1 MNSLKKLLD
10 PVGRAAIAVL
20 LFLPLANAQCGN
32 KTGFA
37 KQLCQ
42 AQANS
47 AGTAL
52 GNAANIDL
60 SAFTGAT
67 LSTSLSDA
75 IHLSILPP
83 SIEPQE
89 FEPLLKLPRN
99 DQGAFILKAGIFQVY
114 VESFSLE
121 PYDPGTPRGLAFFPA
136 PIKGRTAKVISDTLK
151 YAELHPDVQQ
161 AWIQNFLGLTVYGKH
176 LEEMP
181 QPTQQAAAKI
191 LPKET
196 LVLIHGASQ
205 GRKMRDFLLKQ
216 IGRQVGA
223 KDPKAAQEITGAI
236 NKEKQIDQAVGA
248 TAMIGALKN
257 NAPALGIAAD
267 SAPRGS
273 WAEMP
278 GGFYVRYLPESYVRT
293 KVQIIVPEAAME
305 HIDPKAPLTFDP
317 TQYLAVHVGTP
328 AQRLGITL
336 RPVGGR

>member
-1 MNSLKKLLD
+1 MITITKPLH
-10 PVGRAAIAVL
+10 PAGRVFIAVL
-20 LFLPLANAQCGN
+20 LFIPPANAQCDN

-47 AGTAL
+47 AGQAA
-52 GNAANIDL
+52 GQIANIDL

-67 LSTSLSDA
+67 LSTNVADT

-83 SIEPQE
+83 GIEPQE
-89 FEPLLKLPRN
+89 FEPLLKLERDKN
-99 DQGAFILKAGIFQVY
+99 GAFILRAGIFQTE

-121 PYDPGTPRGLAFFPA
+121 PYDPGYPRPMAFFPA
-136 PIKGRTAKVISDTLK
+136 PIKGRTARVISDTLK
-151 YAELHPDVQQ
+151 YSELHPDVQQ
-161 AWIQNFLGLTVYGKH
+161 AWIQNFLGLTVFGKH

-181 QPTQQAAAKI
+181 QPTQQAATKI

-196 LVLIHGASQ
+196 LALIHGASQ
-205 GRKMRDFLLKQ
+205 AKKLGKILLSQ

-223 KDPKAAQEITGAI
+223 SNPKAAQEINGAI
-236 NKEKQIDQAVGA
+236 DKEKKIDQAVGI
-248 TAMIGALKN
+248 TTTVGALKGN
-257 NAPALGIAAD
+257 VASLGVAAD

-278 GGFYVRYLPESYVRT
+278 GGFYVRYLPEGYART
-293 KVQIIVPEAAME
+293 KVQVIVPEAAME
-305 HIDPKAPLTFDP
+305 HVDPKAPLTFDP

-336 RPVGGR
+336 RPVGAR

>member
-1 MNSLKKLLD
+1 M
-10 PVGRAAIAVL
+10 AVL
-20 LFLPLANAQCGN
+20 LFISLGNAQCN
-32 KTGFA
+32 DKTGFA

-52 GNAANIDL
+52 GNAANLDL
-60 SAFTGAT
+60 TVFTGPT
-67 LSTSLSDA
+67 LSTGVADT

-89 FEPLLKLPRN
+89 FEPLLKLER
-99 DQGAFILKAGIFQVY
+99 DKDGAFILRAGIFQAE

-121 PYDPGTPRGLAFFPA
+121 PYDPGYPRPMAFFPA

-151 YAELHPDVQQ
+151 YSEIHPDVQQ

-181 QPTQQAAAKI
+181 QPTQQAATRI

-196 LVLIHGASQ
+196 LALIHGASQ
-205 GRKMRDFLLKQ
+205 AKKLGKILLGQ
-216 IGRQVGA
+216 LGRQVGA
-223 KDPKAAQEITGAI
+223 KDPKAAQEINGAI
-236 NKEKQIDQAVGA
+236 DKEKKIDQAVGV
-248 TAMIGALKN
+248 TTTIGALKG
-257 NAPALGIAAD
+257 NAASVGIAAD

-278 GGFYVRYLPESYVRT
+278 GGFFVRYLPESYVRT
-293 KVQIIVPEAAME
+293 KVQVIVPEAAME
-305 HIDPKAPLTFDP
+305 HVDPKAPLTFDP

-328 AQRLGITL
+328 AQRLGISL
-336 RPVGGR
+336 RPVGAR

>member
-1 MNSLKKLLD
+1 MSFRRKTAVIALAAVV
-10 PVGRAAIAVL
+10 VG
-20 LFLPLANAQCGN
+20 PLAFAQCDN

-60 SAFTGAT
+60 SAFTGAP

-75 IHLSILPP
+75 IHLSVLPP
-83 SIEPQE
+83 GIEPQE

-99 DQGAFILKAGIFQVY
+99 DQGAFILKAGIFEAY

-121 PYDPGTPRGLAFFPA
+121 PYDPGTPRGMAFFPA
-136 PIKGRTAKVISDTLK
+136 PIKGRAAKVISDTLK
-151 YAELHPDVQQ
+151 YSELHPDVQQ

-181 QPTQQAAAKI
+181 ALTQQAATKI

-205 GRKMRDFLLKQ
+205 ARKTRDFLLKQ
-216 IGRQVGA
+216 LGREVGA
-223 KDPKAAQEITGAI
+223 RNPKAAQEITGAV
-236 NKEKQIDQAVGA
+236 NKEKKIDQAIGI
-248 TAMIGALKN
+248 TTTLGALKN
-257 NAPALGIAAD
+257 NAPSLGIAAD

-293 KVQIIVPEAAME
+293 KIQIIVPEAAME
-305 HIDPKAPLTFDP
+305 HADPKAPLTFDP
-317 TQYLAVHVGTP
+317 TQYLAAHVGTP
-328 AQRLGITL
+328 AQRLGISL

>member
-1 MNSLKKLLD
+1 MNSLKKLLN
-10 PVGRAAIAVL
+10 PVGLAAIAVL
-20 LFLPLANAQCGN
+20 LFLPLASAQCDN

-60 SAFTGAT
+60 TVFTGAP

-75 IHLSILPP
+75 IHLSVLPP
-83 SIEPQE
+83 GIEPQE

-99 DQGAFILKAGIFQVY
+99 DQGAFILKAGIFEAY

-121 PYDPGTPRGLAFFPA
+121 PYDPGYPRGMAFFPA

-151 YAELHPDVQQ
+151 YSELHPDVQQ
-161 AWIQNFLGLTVYGKH
+161 AHIQNFLGFTVYGKH

-196 LVLIHGASQ
+196 LALIHGASQ
-205 GRKMRDFLLKQ
+205 ARKLGKILLQ
-216 IGRQVGA
+216 QLGRQAGA
-223 KDPKAAQEITGAI
+223 KDPKAAQEINNAI
-236 NKEKQIDQAVGA
+236 DKEKKIDAAIGI
-248 TAMIGALKN
+248 TTTLGALKN
-257 NAPALGIAAD
+257 NSPSLGLAAD

-278 GGFYVRYLPESYVRT
+278 GGFFVRYLPESYVRT
-293 KVQIIVPEAAME
+293 KIQVIVPEAAME
-305 HIDPKAPLTFDP
+305 HVDAKAPLTFDP

-328 AQRLGITL
+328 AQRLGISL

>member
-1 MNSLKKLLD
+1 MSYLRK
-10 PVGRAAIAVL
+10 VAAIAL
-20 LFLPLANAQCGN
+20 LAAMGPSLAFAQCDN
-32 KTGFA
+32 KKGFA

-67 LSTSLSDA
+67 LSTSVADT

-89 FEPLLKLPRN
+89 FEPLMKLPRN
-99 DQGAFILKAGIFQVY
+99 DQGAFILKAGIFEAT

-121 PYDPGTPRGLAFFPA
+121 PYDPGYPRPMAFFPA

-151 YAELHPDVQQ
+151 YSELHPDVQQ
-161 AWIQNFLGLTVYGKH
+161 AWIQNFLGLTVFGKH
-176 LEEMP
+176 IEEMP
-181 QPTQQAAAKI
+181 TPTQQAAAKI

-196 LVLIHGASQ
+196 LALIHGASQ
-205 GRKMRDFLLKQ
+205 AHKWTRIVLQQL
-216 IGRQVGA
+216 GRQAGA
-223 KDPKAAQEITGAI
+223 SNPKAAQEITGAI
-236 NKEKQIDQAVGA
+236 NKEKQIDQAGGITTMV
-248 TAMIGALKN
+248 GALKN
-257 NAPALGIAAD
+257 NAASLGIAAD

-278 GGFYVRYLPESYVRT
+278 GGFYVRYLPEGYVRT
-293 KVQIIVPEAAME
+293 KIQIIVPEAAME
-305 HIDPKAPLTFDP
+305 HVDAKAPLTFDP

-328 AQRLGITL
+328 AQRLGISL

>member
-1 MNSLKKLLD
+1 MKSLKKLLK
-10 PVGRAAIAVL
+10 PVGLAAIAVL
-20 LFLPLANAQCGN
+20 LLISLGNAQCGD

-47 AGTAL
+47 AGTAIVD
-52 GNAANIDL
+52 AANIDL
-60 SAFTGAT
+60 TPFTGAP

-75 IHLSILPP
+75 IHLSVLPP

-99 DQGAFILKAGIFQVY
+99 DQGAFILKAGIFEAY

-121 PYDPGTPRGLAFFPA
+121 PYDPGYPRGMAFFPA

-151 YAELHPDVQQ
+151 YSELHPDVQQ
-161 AWIQNFLGLTVYGKH
+161 AWIQNFLGLTVFGKH

-181 QPTQQAAAKI
+181 QPTQQAATKI

-205 GRKMRDFLLKQ
+205 AKRMREFLLKGLGSE
-216 IGRQVGA
+216 IGARN
-223 KDPKAAQEITGAI
+223 PKAAQQINGAI
-236 NKEKQIDQAVGA
+236 DKEKKIDAAVGI
-248 TAMIGALKN
+248 TTTVGALKN
-257 NAPALGIAAD
+257 NAPSLGIAAD

-305 HIDPKAPLTFDP
+305 HVDAKAPLIFDP

-328 AQRLGITL
+328 AQRLGISL

>member
-1 MNSLKKLLD
+1 M
-10 PVGRAAIAVL
+10 AVL
-20 LFLPLANAQCGN
+20 LLLPLANAQCDN

-37 KQLCQ
+37 KAQCQ

-52 GNAANIDL
+52 GNVANMDL

-67 LSTSLSDA
+67 LSTSVADT
-75 IHLSILPP
+75 IHLNILPP
-83 SIEPQE
+83 TIEPQE
-89 FEPLLKLPRN
+89 FEPLLKLPRTN
-99 DQGAFILKAGIFQVY
+99 DSGAFILRAGIFEAY

-121 PYDPGTPRGLAFFPA
+121 PYDPGYPRPMAFFPA

-151 YAELHPDVQQ
+151 YSEIHPDVQQ

-181 QPTQQAAAKI
+181 QPTQQAATKI

-196 LVLIHGASQ
+196 LALIHGASQ
-205 GRKMRDFLLKQ
+205 AKKLGKILLSQ

-223 KDPKAAQEITGAI
+223 RDPKAAQEINGAI
-236 NKEKQIDQAVGA
+236 DKEKKIDQAVGI
-248 TAMIGALKN
+248 TTTVGALKGN
-257 NAPALGIAAD
+257 VASVGIAAD

-278 GGFYVRYLPESYVRT
+278 GGYFVRYLPESYVRT
-293 KVQIIVPEAAME
+293 KIQVIVPEAAME
-305 HIDPKAPLTFDP
+305 HVDPKTPLTFDP

-336 RPVGGR
+336 RPVGAR

>member
-1 MNSLKKLLD
+1 M
-10 PVGRAAIAVL
+10 AVL
-20 LFLPLANAQCGN
+20 LLLPLANAQCDN

-60 SAFTGAT
+60 SAVTGAT

-83 SIEPQE
+83 SIDPQE

-99 DQGAFILKAGIFQVY
+99 DQGAFILKAGIFEAF

-121 PYDPGTPRGLAFFPA
+121 PYDPGYPRQMAFFPA

-151 YAELHPDVQQ
+151 YSELHPDVQQ

-181 QPTQQAAAKI
+181 APTQQAAAKI

-196 LVLIHGASQ
+196 LALIHGASQ
-205 GRKMRDFLLKQ
+205 AKKLGKILLSQ

-223 KDPKAAQEITGAI
+223 RDSKAAQEINSAI
-236 NKEKQIDQAVGA
+236 DKEKKIDQAIGITTTV
-248 TAMIGALKN
+248 GALKGN
-257 NAPALGIAAD
+257 IASLGVAAD

-278 GGFYVRYLPESYVRT
+278 GGFYVRYLPEGYART
-293 KVQIIVPEAAME
+293 KLQVIVPEAAFE
-305 HIDPKAPLTFDP
+305 HADPKTPLTFDP

-336 RPVGGR
+336 RPVGAR

>member
-1 MNSLKKLLD
+1 MSFRSKLS
-10 PVGRAAIAVL
+10 AIAL
-20 LFLPLANAQCGN
+20 LAAVVTPVAIAQCGD

-52 GNAANIDL
+52 GNAANVDL
-60 SAFTGAT
+60 SAFTGAP
-67 LSTSLSDA
+67 LSTSVADT

-83 SIEPQE
+83 GIEPQE

-99 DQGAFILKAGIFQVY
+99 DQGAFILKAGIFEAY

-121 PYDPGTPRGLAFFPA
+121 PYDPGTPRGMAFFPA

-176 LEEMP
+176 IEEMP
-181 QPTQQAAAKI
+181 ALTQQAAAKI

-196 LVLIHGASQ
+196 LALIHGASQ
-205 GRKMRDFLLKQ
+205 ARKLGKILLQ
-216 IGRQVGA
+216 QLGRQAGA
-223 KDPKAAQEITGAI
+223 GNPKAAQEITGAI
-236 NKEKQIDQAVGA
+236 TKEKQIDQAVGV
-248 TAMIGALKN
+248 TTTLGALKN
-257 NAPALGIAAD
+257 NAASVGIAAD

-273 WAEMP
+273 WVEMP

-293 KVQIIVPEAAME
+293 KVQVIVPEAAME
-305 HIDPKAPLTFDP
+305 HVDAKAPLTFDP

-328 AQRLGITL
+328 AQRLGISL
-336 RPVGGR
+336 RPVGAR